1 MKSPRLHNNHCS
13 TAESW
18 ITPNQSP
25 PHMGSH
31 EEPNIGSPVVQTP
44 ERFSA
49 PLSPAPSAP
58 PLTYDDLSSPI
69 PGTQSEASAL
79 AVMEDDKPGSSN
91 LCIICWEAS
100 VEGACVPCGH
110 MPGCMSCLK
119 EVKVKNG
126 VCPVCRSDI
135 DQVIKLYGV

>member
-1 MKSPRLHNNHCS
+1 M
-13 TAESW
+13 E
-18 ITPNQSP
+18 
-25 PHMGSH
+25 SH
-31 EEPNIGSPVVQTP
+31 EELNIDSPVAQTP
-44 ERFSA
+44 NRFPA

-58 PLTYDDLSSPI
+58 PITSDDLSSLT
-69 PGTQSEASAL
+69 PGTQSGTSAL
-79 AVMEDDKPGSSN
+79 TVMEDGKLGSSN
-91 LCIICWEAS
+91 LCIICWEAP

-135 DQVIKLYGV
+135 DQVVKLYGV